1 MGFRVQ
7 AYGPDVTSR
16 LGGSRGF
23 GVRRAPEKGENQQ
36 ARPASPR
43 RRRRNPAARTNAG
56 SVGRPSPR
64 SIDRPASGTP
74 RYSATNTSEISAQAT
89 IRRSIDAAP
98 RFSYFGFGP
107 GSFADPPRILKGGTR
122 MAAACGRP
130 GPREGGDDAVP
141 EDPVPPLLRWI
152 QADPPGPL
160 RATRVRLHVLDRGH
174 RSAASRILAGGGASI
189 VPVEPGPG
197 ARILFERIL

>member
-1 MGFRVQ
+1 
-7 AYGPDVTSR
+7 
-16 LGGSRGF
+16 
-23 GVRRAPEKGENQQ
+23 
-36 ARPASPR
+36 
-43 RRRRNPAARTNAG
+43 
-56 SVGRPSPR
+56 
-64 SIDRPASGTP
+64 
-74 RYSATNTSEISAQAT
+74 
-89 IRRSIDAAP
+89 
-98 RFSYFGFGP
+98 
-107 GSFADPPRILKGGTR
+107 

-130 GPREGGDDAVP
+130 GSREGGDDAVP

-197 ARILFERIL
+197 ARILFERILSDPERYHDGGKRLARRRPDARP